1 MKKKKKKSS
10 LSQKEKQL
18 IQSAKIL
25 LRKAL
30 NPNDPLYNEYIP
42 NEHLDIITTTQK
54 RLLHQYAKRLI
65 RQNIYG
71 QTQEAITSLNMLDVS
86 EWPLAQEKRSQEA
99 NDIIQKWGQEFHE
112 RPDIEK
118 FLFLCPCF
126 NEGTLRLQKDRY
138 IHWKVTRVDL
148 ENKQFDIKLFD
159 YLYSHDT
166 WEPGT
171 SGLLTVT
178 ETGGEQIE
186 IIPDAQDNV
195 TYSVIYS
202 MLSPKSMGWTEF
214 EAQIWKTTM
223 LEHARQRE
231 EFLDSLDKHP
241 LSELGTIF
249 ITIISYVN
257 MALSEN
263 KPKAKPKTKT
273 NKTQVKTTIGTPP
286 EKKLRTINTL
296 KITSDKPPRVP
307 TRKSIIKYSIESW
320 TCRGHTRRLKS
331 GRLIYVKPSVHH
343 RKALANNQQEPIN
356 TTLKLKG

>member
-18 IQSAKIL
+18 LQSAKIL
-25 LRKAL
+25 LRKAI
-30 NPNDPLYNEYIP
+30 NANDPAYNQYIP
-42 NEHLDIITTTQK
+42 DEHLDIITTTQK
-54 RLLHQYAKRLI
+54 RLLHQYAERLI

-71 QTQEAITSLNMLDVS
+71 QTQETITSLNMLDVS
-86 EWPLAQEKRSQEA
+86 EWPLAQENRSQEA
-99 NDIIQKWGQEFHE
+99 NDIIEKWGQSFNK
-112 RPDIEK
+112 RPDTEK

-126 NEGTLRLQKDRY
+126 NEGTLRLQENRY
-138 IHWKVTRVDL
+138 IYWKVTRVDL
-148 ENKQFDIKLFD
+148 ENKQFDIKLHD
-159 YLYSHDT
+159 YLYSHNT

-171 SGLLTVT
+171 SGLLTIK
-178 ETGGEQIE
+178 ETNGEQIE
-186 IIPDAQDNV
+186 ITADTQNSI

-202 MLSPKSMGWTEF
+202 MLSQKSMGWTDF
-214 EAQIWKTTM
+214 ETQIWKTTM
-223 LEHARQRE
+223 LEHARQHE
-231 EFLDSLDKHP
+231 NFLDSLNKHP
-241 LSELGTIF
+241 VSELGTIF
-249 ITIISYVN
+249 INIISYVN

-273 NKTQVKTTIGTPP
+273 HKTQFKTTTGTPT
-286 EKKLRTINTL
+286 ERKLRTINTL

-307 TRKSIIKYSIESW
+307 TRKSIVKYTIESW

-343 RKALANNQQEPIN
+343 RKALANNRQEPIN